1 MIICREIS
9 KMYEEFIR
17 ADIETIKEFR
27 NDIKGEITIVIS
39 EKSNNKNT
47 SQMLSESDKDNIK
60 GIINKLSI
68 KEIVTLMCKDNK
80 IPKKMFIITVFF

>member
-1 MIICREIS
+1 
-9 KMYEEFIR
+9 MYEEFIR
-17 ADIETIKEFR
+17 TDIETIKEFR

-60 GIINKLSI
+60 GVINKLSI
-68 KEIVTLMCKDNK
+68 KEIVTLMCKNNK
-80 IPKKMFIITVFF
+80 IPKKDVYNYCLSLKKNEK